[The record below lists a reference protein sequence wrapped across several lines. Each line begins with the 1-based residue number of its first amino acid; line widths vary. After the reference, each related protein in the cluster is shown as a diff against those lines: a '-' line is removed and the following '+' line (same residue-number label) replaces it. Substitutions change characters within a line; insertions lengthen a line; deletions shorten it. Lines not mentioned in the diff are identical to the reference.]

1 MQKPKAVFCWSGGK
15 DSALALYRII
25 QEDRFQVTALLTTFT
40 AHTRRISMHRIPEQ
54 LMDAQAASIGIPLEK
69 VCPADKSNL
78 AYEQAME
85 EKLMQLQAAGVTHV
99 LFGDIFLQDLR
110 EYRERM
116 LRRLDL
122 QGVFPLWQQDTASL
136 IREFFRAGFGAV
148 TCCVSSMFFSE
159 MDAGRELDAHFIQQL
174 PPGVDPCGENGEFHT
189 FCYRGPLFSKPV
201 PFEKGNKHVELFQ
214 KGSGQDGFWFIDLLP
229 VADDETG
236 QINIFTGR

>member
-1 MQKPKAVFCWSGGK
+1 MQRPQAVCCWSGGK

-25 QEDRFQVTALLTTFT
+25 QEDSFQVVALLTTFT
-40 AHTRRISMHRIPEQ
+40 PHTCRISMHQIRER

-69 VCPADKSNL
+69 AWPADGSNL

-85 EKLMQLQAAGVTHV
+85 EKLLLLKAAGVTHV
-99 LFGDIFLQDLR
+99 LYGDIFLQDLR

-116 LRRLDL
+116 LLRLGL

-148 TCCVSSMFFSE
+148 TCCVSSLFFPE
-159 MDAGRELDAHFIQQL
+159 TDAGRELDAGFIQQL
-174 PPGVDPCGENGEFHT
+174 PAGADPCGENGEFHT

-201 PFEKGNKHVELFQ
+201 LFEKGNKHFELFQ
-214 KGSGQDGFWFIDLLP
+214 RSSGEDGFWFIDLLP
-229 VADDETG
+229 VAAGGTE
-236 QINIFTGR
+236 